1 MSLLIQ
7 MFLHTMNKKEPNPF
21 CFPIIMIRYIKN
33 GMKGEWVVGRNH
45 NPTIVIEKSKRI
57 LKNNN

>member
-21 CFPIIMIRYIKN
+21 CFSTIMIRYIRN
-33 GMKGEWVVGRNH
+33 GMKGEWVVEKNH
-45 NPTIVIEKSKRI
+45 NPTIIIENFKRI
-57 LKNNN
+57 LKQNN